1 MRPGLFVLDARVDA
15 KKILDKVTRCAY
27 CVNMKPKYR
36 SEKYE
41 GEWYAMRG
49 DERVGKPVRTR
60 KEAEYRA
67 TQIMICDL
75 RYEESCSRLEAL

>member
-1 MRPGLFVLDARVDA
+1 
-15 KKILDKVTRCAY
+15 
-27 CVNMKPKYR
+27 VNMKPKYR

-75 RYEESCSRLEAL
+75 RYAESCSRLEAL